1 MGSATRAGAKAGNGR
16 GGTRTDRAKG
26 TGGTLAVGAMRGA
39 TIDEITAGRLAA
51 HGPRPHAQLAATR
64 GTRATS

>member
-1 MGSATRAGAKAGNGR
+1 MGSATRAGAKGSNGR
-16 GGTRTDRAKG
+16 GTTRTDRVKG

-51 HGPRPHAQLAATR
+51 HGPRPHAQLAAAKGAR
-64 GTRATS
+64 PTS